1 MPARREIVTT
11 PDTDV
16 TPYDQQTSSSRTTHS
31 MGTAVTG
38 AVDEIR
44 DQLVRLAAEE
54 MPKARSADEAV
65 KRVKRR
71 LHQAVGAFRAGRGS
85 DPLATVRAT
94 WNGDLADPSFRAA
107 CAEAMRSHAST
118 REREPHVDT

>member
-1 MPARREIVTT
+1 MTTEIVAR
-11 PDTDV
+11 V
-16 TPYDQQTSSSRTTHS
+16 RRSSRYRD
-31 MGTAVTG
+31 
-38 AVDEIR
+38 VDPE
-44 DQLVRLAAEE
+44 LVARLAAEE

-107 CAEAMRSHAST
+107 CAEAMRSRS
-118 REREPHVDT
+118 VGS